1 MAKVL
6 ISPGKYVQGAGE
18 MKKLGEY
25 AQNYGKKA
33 LILISKGGYKRI
45 GAMVEKS
52 FEGKECGYVFDYFN
66 GECSKK
72 EIKRLGEIVKK
83 EACDVVIGIGGG
95 RFLILQRQ
103 WHIMKR
109 RRF

>member
-52 FEGKECGYVFDYFN
+52 FEGKECGYTQYRAKVN
-66 GECSKK
+66 E
-72 EIKRLGEIVKK
+72 KRSG
-83 EACDVVIGIGGG
+83 CDVNCI
-95 RFLILQRQ
+95 
-103 WHIMKR
+103 
-109 RRF
+109 

>member
-52 FEGKECGYVFDYFN
+52 FEG
-66 GECSKK
+66 
-72 EIKRLGEIVKK
+72 
-83 EACDVVIGIGGG
+83 
-95 RFLILQRQ
+95 
-103 WHIMKR
+103 
-109 RRF
+109 

>member
-83 EACDVVIGIGGG
+83 FRICISNGKYG
-95 RFLILQRQ
+95 
-103 WHIMKR
+103 
-109 RRF
+109 

>member
-72 EIKRLGEIVKK
+72 EIQTSWRNRRKKKRV
-83 EACDVVIGIGGG
+83 
-95 RFLILQRQ
+95 
-103 WHIMKR
+103 MS
-109 RRF
+109 

>member
-52 FEGKECGYVFDYFN
+52 FEGKECGYVLITSMVN
-66 GECSKK
+66 A
-72 EIKRLGEIVKK
+72 VKK
-83 EACDVVIGIGGG
+83 KSNVLE
-95 RFLILQRQ
+95 
-103 WHIMKR
+103 KS
-109 RRF
+109 

>member
-52 FEGKECGYVFDYFN
+52 FEGKECGYVFETESMTLEKLKFYRDY
-66 GECSKK
+66 
-72 EIKRLGEIVKK
+72 LVKGLEK
-83 EACDVVIGIGGG
+83 VCPWAIEDEEN
-95 RFLILQRQ
+95 R
-103 WHIMKR
+103 
-109 RRF
+109 